1 MSDYDL
7 KLISLSLQYSTGI
20 PATPILVFTVTAMTW
35 FVTTSVS
42 ATQIMPAGTAQV
54 SSYEPTVGG

>member
-7 KLISLSLQYSTGI
+7 KPISIALQYSMGI
-20 PATPILVFTVTAMTW
+20 PATQILVFTVTAMTW

-42 ATQIMPAGTAQV
+42 VTQIMQAGTAQV
-54 SSYEPTVGG
+54 SLCEPTVGG